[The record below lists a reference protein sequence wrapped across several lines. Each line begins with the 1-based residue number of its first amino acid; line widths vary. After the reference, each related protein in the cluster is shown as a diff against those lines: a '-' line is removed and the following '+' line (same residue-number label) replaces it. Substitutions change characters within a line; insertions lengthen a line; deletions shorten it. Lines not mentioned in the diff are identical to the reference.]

1 MNNNNIDNKF
11 RKRCILPFSIQNV
24 WNTFFKGIDVAI
36 FYDDNGNASVG
47 KIKVLFVTDWKDY

>member
-11 RKRCILPFSIQNV
+11 RKRCILPFSIQNF

-47 KIKVLFVTDWKDY
+47 KIKVLFVTD